1 MYKKHR
7 QPRTASTEKVF
18 HFPLF
23 IIFTNLKTDTIHIP
37 TPKPADPPSDS
48 QAAFPKVEEK
58 LQEKV
63 VERPQPAPIEPK
75 GTTLSS
81 SEEVAVTPI
90 SSKGSKRSVQ
100 FDPEEKKVLHFEES
114 KAPASINPATK
125 QLTDRISQLEEEKN
139 QLEQQN
145 KIYQDRIKSLESKQ
159 LSLKENSLNLEVAQ
173 QLRSVQGRLDL
184 ELSTKQVLKDYLAE
198 LQREID
204 TARKAVPTQQ
214 YKVMLM
220 IQIFVWAIIIALL
233 FVIVMRR
240 STPEP
245 SLRIP
250 H

>member
-18 HFPLF
+18 YFPLF
-23 IIFTNLKTDTIHIP
+23 VIFTNLKTDTIHIP
-37 TPKPADPPSDS
+37 TPKPADPVSDS
-48 QAAFPKVEEK
+48 QAAFPKVEP
-58 LQEKV
+58 EKV
-63 VERPQPAPIEPK
+63 VERPQPVPIEPK
-75 GTTLSS
+75 VALVS
-81 SEEVAVTPI
+81 SEEVTTPI

-100 FDPEEKKVLHFEES
+100 FNPEEKKVIHFEEN

-145 KIYQDRIKSLESKQ
+145 KIYQERIKSLESKQ
-159 LSLKENSLNLEVAQ
+159 LSLKESPLNLEVAQ

-220 IQIFVWAIIIALL
+220 VQIFVWAIIIALL

-240 STPEP
+240 ASPEP